1 MGELT
6 GFQPDW
12 VSPPGD
18 AIADALEERGWTEAD
33 FAEKSGLRP
42 EQIRQLL
49 EAKTAITEP
58 IADTLARVLGST
70 TRFWLALEAR
80 YHSEL
85 KRLGKAGKTERPASH
100 PAHAQPGGHL

>member
-6 GFQPDW
+6 GFEPDW

-33 FAEKSGLRP
+33 FAKESGLQP

-58 IADTLARVLGST
+58 IAEILARVLGST
-70 TRFWLALEAR
+70 KRFWLALEAR

-85 KRLGKAGKTERPASH
+85 KRLGKTDKAARPASQA
-100 PAHAQPGGHL
+100 AHAQPAGR

>member
-1 MGELT
+1 VGELT

-42 EQIRQLL
+42 ELIRQLL

-58 IADTLARVLGST
+58 IADILARVLGYT
-70 TRFWLALEAR
+70 TRFWLDLEAR

-85 KRLGKAGKTERPASH
+85 KRLGKADKTERPASRT
-100 PAHAQPGGHL
+100 AHAQPGGHL

>member
-1 MGELT
+1 MGKVT
-6 GFQPDW
+6 GFRPDW

-42 EQIRQLL
+42 ELIHQLI
-49 EAKTAITEP
+49 EAETAITEP
-58 IADTLARVLGST
+58 IADTLARVLGCT
-70 TRFWLALEAR
+70 TRFWLDLEER

-85 KRLGKAGKTERPASH
+85 KRLGKTGKTERPASQT
-100 PAHAQPGGHL
+100 AHAQPASQ

>member
-1 MGELT
+1 VGELT
-6 GFQPDW
+6 GFEPDW

-33 FAEKSGLRP
+33 FARESGLRP
-42 EQIRQLL
+42 EQIRQLV
-49 EAKTAITEP
+49 EAKAAITEP
-58 IADTLARVLGST
+58 IAEILARVLGST

-85 KRLGKAGKTERPASH
+85 KRLGKAGKAARPASQT
-100 PAHAQPGGHL
+100 AHAQPASQ